1 MKLVRWG
8 EAGAERPG
16 LLDKAGAVRD
26 LSAHIDDID
35 GAALAPA
42 ALDRLRALDPDS
54 LPPAP
59 AGARLGSPVTRIP
72 TFHCV
77 GLNYRKHAAE
87 VGAEPP
93 AEPILFV
100 KTASALAGPFD
111 PLTIPKDSAK
121 TDWEVELGVVIGQ
134 VTEHVSEAEA
144 LSRVAGYCVVNDVS
158 EREWQQERG
167 GTWSKGKGAPGFGP
181 TGPWLVTADEVPDPQ
196 ALDLWTDLNGQR
208 VQHSNTSDMI
218 FSVAQIVSYMSRM
231 MRLLPGD
238 VIATGTPSGVGA
250 GMKPQRFLRSGD
262 VLEMGV
268 QGLGAQRVEARA
280 WKG

>member
-280 WKG
+280 WTG

>member
-16 LLDKAGAVRD
+16 MLDKAGAVRD

-42 ALDRLRALDPDS
+42 GLDRLRAIDPES

-59 AGARLGSPVTRIP
+59 AGARLGAPLARIP

-93 AEPILFV
+93 AEPILFI

-111 PLTIPKDSAK
+111 PLTIPKDSVK

-134 VTEHVSEAEA
+134 PTEHVSEAEA
-144 LSRVAGYCVVNDVS
+144 LSRVAAYCVVNDVS

-181 TGPWLVTADEVPDPQ
+181 TGPWLVTADQVPDPQ

-231 MRLLPGD
+231 MRLMPGD

-250 GMKPQRFLRSGD
+250 GMKPQRFLRPGD

-268 QGLGAQRVEARA
+268 QGLGAQQVEARGWTA
-280 WKG
+280 

>member
-59 AGARLGSPVTRIP
+59 AGVRLGSPVTRIP

-111 PLTIPKDSAK
+111 PLTIPKDSVK

-280 WKG
+280 WTG